1 MAEHWTKAS
10 AFAYFDGATARNP
23 RWSWSARSPDGRTVV
38 LGLWKDE
45 INCDGETVVAD
56 MFNHERLHLWTGKLG
71 NRERIENLI
80 WARDRCNGLFRVAIT
95 VAKDPK
101 AYPRSIAKCYP
112 HRTLVMK
119 LVKLNEDTGEFRA
132 VSVSS

>member
-10 AFAYFDGATARNP
+10 AFAYFDGAIARNP
-23 RWSWSARSPDGRTVV
+23 RWGWSARSPDGQTVV
-38 LGLWKDE
+38 ITLWKDE
-45 INCDGETVVAD
+45 ISCDGDTVVVD

-71 NRERIENLI
+71 NRDRIKNLI
-80 WARDRCNGLFRVAIT
+80 WARGRCAGLFRVVVT
-95 VAKDPK
+95 VAEDTK
-101 AYPRSIAKCYP
+101 ASPRSISKCYP
-112 HRTLVMK
+112 HKTLVMK